1 MTDQPGRTSSPRRGA
16 AGAGKAALSKSR
28 LMSSRQCL
36 KRVHLEAHHPELR
49 RFSPQAEAA
58 FAIGHRV
65 GEVAIEALG
74 GRAGDNPGT
83 YVDYDGRDL
92 APALDQTRALMA
104 AAEPAPLYEAT
115 LQHQGVLVREDLLF
129 PTAGGSW
136 RIVEVKA
143 ATKLKDEYIED
154 CAIQAWV
161 HEGAG
166 YPLERIALAH
176 VNNQWVRPEG
186 DSLEGLFTEVDLTDQ
201 VQALKRSV
209 PGWVDAA
216 REAIAGPQPRVGVG
230 HHCYHPLECPFIHHC
245 WGAAVGDARYPV
257 QGLGGSK
264 KQHGEWIARGY
275 TDIRDVPAA
284 EIDSEQQLRIHR
296 VTVRGEP
303 ELLPGAR
310 AFIETLPETHP
321 GPRFYLDFETIGS
334 SIPLWPGT
342 RPYQAL
348 PFQYSCHIERAD
360 GDRRQPLEHR
370 EFLDLSG
377 DPPMR
382 ALAEQLIRDL
392 ETEGPV
398 LMYTNFEARAIRTL
412 ADLLPD
418 FAEPLEAIL
427 ARLVDLHPVVKQN
440 YYHPD
445 MLGSWSIK
453 DVLPTIAPELD
464 YHQLEG
470 IKEGMG
476 AAEAYLEAIDPATPP
491 ERKAQ
496 IEEELL
502 RYCKHD
508 TEAMVRLVGF
518 LGGAA
523 F

>member
-1 MTDQPGRTSSPRRGA
+1 M
-16 AGAGKAALSKSR
+16 LSKSR

-36 KRVHLEAHHPELR
+36 KRVHLEAHHPGLR
-49 RFSPQAEAA
+49 KFSPKAKAA

-74 GRAGDNPGT
+74 SPDGDSRGT
-83 YVDYDGRDL
+83 YIDYDGRDL

-104 AAEPAPLYEAT
+104 AAHPAPIYEAT
-115 LQHQGVLVREDLLF
+115 LEHQGVLVREDLLF

-143 ATKLKDEYIED
+143 ATRLKDEYVED

-166 YPLERIALAH
+166 YPLERIGLAH
-176 VNNQWVRPEG
+176 VNNQWMRPEG
-186 DSLEGLFTEVDLTDQ
+186 DRLEGLFVEVDLTDQ
-201 VQALKRSV
+201 LRRLKRSV
-209 PGWVDAA
+209 ASWVDAA
-216 REAIAGPQPRVGVG
+216 KAAIAGPEPRVGVG
-230 HHCYHPLECPFIHHC
+230 HHCHHPYECPFIDHC
-245 WGAAVGDARYPV
+245 WPGPNDTRYPV

-275 TDIRDVPAA
+275 TDIRDVPGA
-284 EIDSEQQLRIHR
+284 EIDNEQQLRIHR
-296 VTVRGEP
+296 VTLAGEP
-303 ELLPGAR
+303 ELLDGAR
-310 AFIETLPETHP
+310 AFVRDLPY
-321 GPRFYLDFETIGS
+321 PRCYLDFETIGS
-334 SIPLWPGT
+334 AIPLWSGT

-348 PFQYSCHIERAD
+348 PFQYSCHVERAP
-360 GDRRQPLEHR
+360 GRLEHR
-370 EFLDLSG
+370 AFLDLSG
-377 DPPMR
+377 EPPLR
-382 ALAEQLIRDL
+382 SLAEQLIRDL
-392 ETEGPV
+392 GTAGPV

-418 FAEPLEAIL
+418 LAGPLEAIL
-427 ARLVDLHPVVKQN
+427 DRLVDLHPVVKDN
-440 YYHPD
+440 YYHPN

-453 DVLPTIAPELD
+453 DVLPTVAPDLD
-464 YHQLEG
+464 YANLDG

-476 AAEAYLEAIDPATPP
+476 AAEAYLEATDPATPP

-508 TEAMVRLVGF
+508 TEAMVRLANF
-518 LGGAA
+518 LAKGCGPQRTN
-523 F
+523 